1 MSDEPVA
8 PGLDAADQIDVGAYC
23 RAVET
28 HLTQVNGGHLVRI
41 VGPGFELV
49 RRWAVDGVPLS
60 VVFRGID
67 TKAARHRAGAA
78 RRPLRIEFC
87 DEDVRDLFEDWRR
100 AIGVA
105 PAARGVATSASADDE
120 AGVEPASA
128 ARRTATRD
136 LDRAIDR
143 LSRAAGRLD
152 WPDALRV
159 VLGAR
164 LEALTAIRA
173 DLRGAR
179 GEARTTI
186 LARAAEGDRA
196 FAAEL
201 RAAAPAVAV
210 ADARAE
216 AERELASYRARLSPA
231 AWLQAVDVTSDRL
244 LRHRLGLPT

>member
-1 MSDEPVA
+1 MSDQPETRGP
-8 PGLDAADQIDVGAYC
+8 DASDQVDLGAYC

-49 RRWAVDGVPLS
+49 RRWAADGVPLS

-67 TKAARHRAGAA
+67 SKAARHRAGAA

-87 DEDVRDLFEDWRR
+87 EEDVRDVFEDWRR

-105 PAARGVATSASADDE
+105 PMAGGDATPESSDDLAGGESANM
-120 AGVEPASA
+120 

-152 WPDALRV
+152 WPEALRV

-164 LEALTAIRA
+164 LEVLTAIRG

-179 GEARTTI
+179 GEARAP
-186 LARAAEGDRA
+186 LLGRVVEGDRA
-196 FAAEL
+196 FASEL
-201 RAAAPAVAV
+201 RASAPPAAV
-210 ADARAE
+210 ADARAA

-231 AWLQAVDVTSDRL
+231 AWSEAVDATADRL
-244 LRHRLGLPT
+244 LRHHLGLPT

>member
-1 MSDEPVA
+1 MSDEQVTREP
-8 PGLDAADQIDVGAYC
+8 DAADAVDVGAYC

-49 RRWAVDGVPLS
+49 RQWAVEGVPLS

-67 TKAARHRAGAA
+67 TKAARHRAGVA

-87 DEDVRDLFEDWRR
+87 DEDVRDVFADWRR

-105 PAARGVATSASADDE
+105 PAARAEATTTAADDQD
-120 AGVEPASA
+120 GGEPASV

-152 WPDALRV
+152 WPEALRE

-179 GEARTTI
+179 GEARAAI
-186 LARAAEGDRA
+186 LARATEGDRA

-201 RAAAPAVAV
+201 RAAAPPGAVASV
-210 ADARAE
+210 RAE
-216 AERELASYRARLSPA
+216 AERELASYRGRLSPA
-231 AWLQAVDVTSDRL
+231 AWFQAVDVTADRL
-244 LRHRLGLPT
+244 LRDRLGLPT

>member
-1 MSDEPVA
+1 MSDEPLTPEV
-8 PGLDAADQIDVGAYC
+8 DASDPMDVGAYC

-49 RRWAVDGVPLS
+49 RRWAADGVPLS
-60 VVFRGID
+60 VVFGGIGA
-67 TKAARHRAGAA
+67 KAARHRAGVA

-87 DEDVRDLFEDWRR
+87 EEDVRELFDDWRR

-105 PAARGVATSASADDE
+105 PTVRGEATPASADDPATGE
-120 AGVEPASA
+120 AASV

-143 LSRAAGRLD
+143 LSRVAGRLD
-152 WPDALRV
+152 WPEALRV
-159 VLGAR
+159 AIGAR

-179 GEARTTI
+179 GDTRATL
-186 LARAAEGDRA
+186 LARAAAGDRT

-201 RAAAPAVAV
+201 RAAAPSAAVAE
-210 ADARAE
+210 ARAE
-216 AERELASYRARLSPA
+216 ASRELASYRARLTPA
-231 AWLQAVDVTSDRL
+231 AWCQAVDVTADRL
-244 LRHRLGLPT
+244 LRDRLGLPT